1 MKHRFLLTT
10 LFAAGCTGSVAV
22 SPAPVAPVGPAPVVV
37 ATAPSAH
44 PSYLRAL
51 SDLRAA
57 RGYLARPAGIAVKW
71 DENRAIRQIDNAI
84 NEIKRAAIDDGKPIE
99 DHPMVDAGMVW
110 GGRLQK
116 ALELVEAARADV
128 NQEEDNAFA
137 GGLRNR
143 AIGHIDGAAHD
154 IKEGIADAGA
164 PVAVVVAPVGPAP
177 KHPAY
182 LHALTDLRAARGW
195 LSRPAGLAVKW
206 DENRAI
212 RELDAAI
219 NEIKHASI
227 DDGKP
232 IEDHP
237 PVDVPTWG
245 GRLGKAAELVAAA
258 RADVNQEEDNPEVR
272 KLKRASLEHINR
284 AEQAIREGMEDAKR
298 LHEAPVAVVVAPVG
312 PVGPGPGDH
321 PAYLHAMS
329 DLRLARFLLEK
340 PARPDVKW
348 DEKAAVGEI
357 DGALREIR
365 EASIDDGKPINDH
378 PPVDAKLAHRDRLCQ
393 AMELLHKSAA
403 DIEQREDDKW
413 AKGLRNRALGH
424 IRAAENAVHAAV
436 DARNDEAGGP
446 PPPPAAGPGDHPA
459 YLHALSDLR
468 LARFLLEKPAKP
480 DVKWDE
486 KNAISEIDGA
496 INEIKTASIDDG
508 KPLNDHPPVD
518 AKLAHRDRLR
528 QAQELLHKA
537 ADDIEKRED
546 DKWAK
551 GLRNRANGHIRN
563 AEHAVHEAMEDRKH

>member
-1 MKHRFLLTT
+1 MKHRLLLAT
-10 LFAAGCTGSVAV
+10 LFAAGCTATVAT
-22 SPAPVAPVGPAPVVV
+22 SPAPVAPVRPVPV
-37 ATAPSAH
+37 AVAVAPSAH

-57 RGYLARPAGIAVKW
+57 RGYLARPAGTVVKW

-84 NEIKRAAIDDGKPIE
+84 NEIKRASIDDGKPIE

-116 ALELVEAARADV
+116 ALELVETAHRDV

-143 AIGHIDGAAHD
+143 ALGQIDGAAND
-154 IKEGIADAGA
+154 IKEGIADASA
-164 PVAVVVAPVGPAP
+164 PVAVVAPVGPPP

-182 LHALTDLRAARGW
+182 LHALSDLRAARGW

-212 RELDAAI
+212 RQLDAAI

-232 IEDHP
+232 LEDHP
-237 PVDVPTWG
+237 PLDIPTWG

-258 RADVNQEEDNPEVR
+258 RADVNQAEDSPEVR

-284 AEQAIREGMEDAKR
+284 ADQAIREGMQDAKR
-298 LHEAPVAVVVAPVG
+298 LHEAPVAVVAPVG
-312 PVGPGPGDH
+312 AGPGDH

-329 DLRLARFLLEK
+329 DLRFARFLLAK

-348 DEKAAVGEI
+348 DERAAIRDI
-357 DGALREIR
+357 DGALKEIR
-365 EASIDDGKPINDH
+365 DASIDDGKPLTDH
-378 PPVDAKLAHRDRLCQ
+378 PPVDAKLPHRDRLRQ
-393 AMELLHKSAA
+393 AMDLLHKSAD
-403 DIEQREDDKW
+403 DIEKREDDNW
-413 AKGLRNRALGH
+413 AKGLRNRAVGR
-424 IRAAENAVHAAV
+424 IRAAEQAVRAAIGERA
-436 DARNDEAGGP
+436 DAAGMTMA
-446 PPPPAAGPGDHPA
+446 PAPGPGDHPA

-480 DVKWDE
+480 EVKWDE
-486 KNAISEIDGA
+486 QSAVREIDGA
-496 INEIKTASIDDG
+496 INEIKGASIDDG
-508 KPLNDHPPVD
+508 KPLTEHPPVD
-518 AKLAHRDRLR
+518 AKLSHRNRLR
-528 QAQELLHKA
+528 QAEELLHKA

-546 DKWAK
+546 DNWAK
-551 GLRNRANGHIRN
+551 GLRGRANGHIRN
-563 AEHAVHEAMEDRKH
+563 AERAVHVAIEERKH